1 MRSDLF
7 TSEEYQGKL
16 AELATLRGSVT
27 LDDDPIA
34 KGLGDINIK
43 IAHLQADLERASSMV
58 SEAVVNK
65 SLAQQQLSAR
75 KNTYEMAVKRLL
87 VTDPTI
93 KSMRSADLRTAAAD
107 IKSLQEL
114 DSFHVSECSAASAD
128 TFLKCAVQVR
138 NDIEM
143 KNKNLFE
150 QVNVVRMMMR
160 VSPDLTDQL
169 RTM

>member
-7 TSEEYQGKL
+7 TSEEYQAKL
-16 AELATLRGSVT
+16 DELAMLRNSVT

-34 KGLGDINIK
+34 KGLSDINVK
-43 IAHLQADLERASSMV
+43 ISHLQGSLERASALV

-65 SLAQQQLSAR
+65 SLAQQQLSTR
-75 KNTYEMAVKRLL
+75 KTTYEMAVNRTLIN
-87 VTDPTI
+87 DPAI
-93 KSMRSADLRTAAAD
+93 KSMRSADLRKAAAD

-114 DSFHVSECSAASAD
+114 DSLHVSECSAASAD

-150 QVNVVRMMMR
+150 QINVVRMMMR
-160 VSPDLTDQL
+160 VDPELSAAL